1 MQSMDPP
8 ERERVL
14 INVDETSV
22 RLVPEE
28 GRGHVT
34 KRAYRL
40 FVSGVP
46 MGRRASLA
54 ACRSTIT
61 HVAAICD
68 KKNFQRLLP
77 QVVLVGEN
85 QVTEARLAALR
96 SASPECAHIWR
107 YKTGWMNSAIMLEYV
122 RLLGRCLK
130 DFKSSHRF
138 ILYVDALKAHINPAV
153 LRAASRADLW
163 VCVVPGKLT
172 WALQPCGTHLFAS
185 YKRILGQEAQRRSG
199 MTAAGELSWELVL
212 GAVWHI
218 VEVLMNSKDWSHSFS
233 AVGIAHEQRQIS
245 ARTIRKLQI
254 EPTALAVGRAVPTLI
269 DLTHIFPRGA
279 IIPIHELLLAVE
291 RFLRGCP
298 TEDIDVIDAPPAANA
313 DVPRAR
319 ALNPWFGRTRS
330 TSALASRDILPAT
343 PPPAPPCP
351 SSTVLSPPPL
361 PQPPMSPPPWKTE
374 AGVRTPVSLPPP
386 RPLRLPVGRPLASP
400 KRQPSRLLGSQ
411 DPATTSQPPPRK
423 EL

>member
-40 FVSGVP
+40 FVSGKP

-54 ACRSTIT
+54 ACRSTVT

-77 QVVLVGEN
+77 QVVIVGEN
-85 QVTEARLAALR
+85 QVTEARLAELR

-107 YKTGWMNSAIMLEYV
+107 YKTGWMTSAIMVQYV

-130 DFKSSHRF
+130 DFQSSHRF
-138 ILYVDALKAHINPAV
+138 ILYVDALRAHISPAV
-153 LRAASRADLW
+153 LRAASRAGLW
-163 VCVVPGKLT
+163 VCVIPGKLT
-172 WALQPCGTHLFAS
+172 WALQPCDTHLFAS
-185 YKRILGQEAQRRSG
+185 YKRILGQEVQRRSG
-199 MTAAGELSWELVL
+199 MRAAGGLSWEIVL

-218 VEVLMNSKDWSHSFS
+218 VEVLMNSKDWSYSFS
-233 AVGIAHEQRQIS
+233 AVGIADEQRKIS
-245 ARTIRKLQI
+245 ARTKRKLQI
-254 EPTALAVGRAVPTLI
+254 EPTALAVGRTLPTLS
-269 DLTHIFPRGA
+269 DLTYIFPKGA
-279 IIPIHELLLAVE
+279 IIPIHELFLAVE
-291 RFLRGCP
+291 RFLRGLP
-298 TEDIDVIDAPPAANA
+298 AENVHVVDAPPPAP
-313 DVPRAR
+313 VPKAR
-319 ALNPWFGRTRS
+319 VINPWFGRTRS

-351 SSTVLSPPPL
+351 SSTMPLPPL
-361 PQPPMSPPPWKTE
+361 PPPPMSPPPAEEE
-374 AGVRTPVSLPPP
+374 AAAMTPVSLPPP
-386 RPLRLPVGRPLASP
+386 RPLRLPVGRPLPSP
-400 KRQPSRLLGSQ
+400 RRQPSHLLSSQ
-411 DPATTSQPPPRK
+411 DPATTCPPPSPQ